1 MSSPPTPSISRMA
14 FLLRAFRSHNYRL
27 FFGGQIISLVG
38 TWIGTTATS
47 WLVYRLTGSGLM
59 LGLVGFVGQFPAFF
73 VTPFAGL
80 TVDRWDRRYLL
91 IATQTLSMLQSLA
104 LAYLALTGRATI
116 PALLA
121 LATVQGLI
129 NAFDMPGRQSFV
141 IDLIDHKEDLG
152 NAIAFNSSMF
162 NLARLVGPS
171 IGGVLIAAWG
181 EGWCFL
187 ADGISYLAVITALLF
202 IRTRP
207 RAPRSAPMS
216 GALGQLMEGWR
227 YVFRSKII
235 RSILLLLALSSL
247 TGAPYM
253 TLVPLFAGKVL
264 HGGPHTMGFLMTS
277 AGTGALLG
285 ALALAARRSSGGVES
300 WIPLGAGI
308 FGIGLMAFSFSK
320 TLWLS
325 MGLLVVCGFGFM
337 IQMAASNTF
346 IQTIVEDDKRGR
358 VMSLFIMAF
367 LGAAPFGSLL
377 AGSLTQK
384 IGAPHT
390 LLMGGICCF
399 AGTVWFKRRD
409 LQSVLKKLH
418 REGFEPS

>member
-1 MSSPPTPSISRMA
+1 MSSLQSPPSSRVA
-14 FLLRAFRSHNYRL
+14 FLLRAFKSPNYRL

-38 TWIGTTATS
+38 TWIGSTATS

-80 TVDRWDRRYLL
+80 TVDRWDRRRLL

-104 LAYLALTGRATI
+104 LAFLALTGRATI
-116 PALLA
+116 PALLM
-121 LATVQGLI
+121 LATIQGLI

-141 IDLIDHKEDLG
+141 IDLIENKEDLG
-152 NAIAFNSSMF
+152 NAIALNSSMF

-171 IGGVLIAAWG
+171 IGGLLIAAVG
-181 EGWCFL
+181 EGWCFM
-187 ADGISYLAVITALLF
+187 ADGISYLAVIAALFL
-202 IRTRP
+202 IQARP
-207 RAPRSAPMS
+207 RAVGPSKAK
-216 GALGQLMEGWR
+216 GAIDQLLEGWR
-227 YVFRSKII
+227 FAFHSKPI
-235 RSILLLLALSSL
+235 RSILFLLALSSL
-247 TGAPYM
+247 MGAPYM
-253 TLVPLFAGKVL
+253 TIIPIFAGKIL
-264 HGGPHTMGFLMTS
+264 NGGPHTMGFLMTS
-277 AGTGALLG
+277 AGSGALIA
-285 ALALAARRSSGGVES
+285 ALTLAARRSSRGLS
-300 WIPLGAGI
+300 AWIPLGAAV
-308 FGIGLMAFSFSK
+308 FGTGLIAFSFSK

-337 IQMAASNTF
+337 VQMAASNTL

-367 LGAAPFGSLL
+367 LGAAPFGSLI

-384 IGAPHT
+384 IGAPST
-390 LLMGGICCF
+390 LLVGGICCL
-399 AGTVWFKRRD
+399 AGALWFNR
-409 LQSVLKKLH
+409 KKKELH

>member
-1 MSSPPTPSISRMA
+1 MPSPHSQSPSRVA
-14 FLLRAFRSHNYRL
+14 FLLRAFRSPNYRL

-38 TWIGTTATS
+38 TWIGSTATS

-80 TVDRWDRRYLL
+80 TVDRWDRRRLL

-104 LAYLALTGRATI
+104 LAFLALTGRATI
-116 PALLA
+116 PALLI
-121 LATVQGLI
+121 LATIQGLI

-141 IDLIDHKEDLG
+141 IDLIENKDDLG
-152 NAIAFNSSMF
+152 NAIALNSSMF

-171 IGGVLIAAWG
+171 IGGILIAAVG
-181 EGWCFL
+181 EGWCFM
-187 ADGISYLAVITALLF
+187 ADGISYLAVISALAM
-202 IRTRP
+202 IRPRP
-207 RAPRSAPMS
+207 RAAVPPRRD
-216 GALGQLMEGWR
+216 GALNQLWEGWR
-227 YVFRSKII
+227 YAFKSKAI

-247 TGAPYM
+247 MGAPYM

-264 HGGPHTMGFLMTS
+264 HGGPHTMGFLMTA
-277 AGTGALLG
+277 AGIG
-285 ALALAARRSSGGVES
+285 ALAGALTLAARRSSGGVEG

-308 FGIGLMAFSFSK
+308 FGLGLIAFSFSK

-325 MGLLVVCGFGFM
+325 LGLLVVCGFGFM
-337 IQMAASNTF
+337 VQMAASNTF

-358 VMSLFIMAF
+358 VMSLFIMSF

-384 IGAPHT
+384 IGAPGT
-390 LLMGGICCF
+390 LLIGGVCCLLG
-399 AGTVWFKRRD
+399 ALWFKR
-409 LQSVLKKLH
+409 K
-418 REGFEPS
+418 E